1 MKNFRNPGQ
10 TDSQVKARL
19 QNQNLGFRRVAKRAG
34 KKKKHVN
41 FTHTIMTCD
50 QLVSTCVGWLD
61 CEKLAST
68 CVRISVLIKVSPLA
82 SPVQSSPLVSPS
94 VQSFDQS
101 LRVLD
106 YSSLCLRKDL
116 RVTGYKTY
124 SISSKTC
131 GRVFIETSQT
141 FFRIYQRTIIW
152 WLYQE
157 LCLVSWYRG
166 TVKRRS
172 NTTSRRTRSS
182 TQVPAWINTLLGLLG
197 SFRFFR
203 WMVSFPLF
211 TRL

>member
-1 MKNFRNPGQ
+1 
-10 TDSQVKARL
+10 
-19 QNQNLGFRRVAKRAG
+19 
-34 KKKKHVN
+34 
-41 FTHTIMTCD
+41 MTCD

-131 GRVFIETSQT
+131 GRVFIVTSN
-141 FFRIYQRTIIW
+141 FFSYLPTCHYLVALPGTVFGQLVPRNSQKTKQYHKPPNKIIYASSCMDQHATRTSW
-152 WLYQE
+152 
-157 LCLVSWYRG
+157 LVSIFPVDGVLSSFYSSLIFLFYSRG
-166 TVKRRS
+166 G
-172 NTTSRRTRSS
+172 N
-182 TQVPAWINTLLGLLG
+182 L
-197 SFRFFR
+197 
-203 WMVSFPLF
+203 
-211 TRL
+211 

>member
-1 MKNFRNPGQ
+1 
-10 TDSQVKARL
+10 
-19 QNQNLGFRRVAKRAG
+19 
-34 KKKKHVN
+34 
-41 FTHTIMTCD
+41 MTCD

-131 GRVFIETSQT
+131 GRVFIETSK
-141 FFRIYQRTIIW
+141 FFSYLPTCH
-152 WLYQE
+152 Y
-157 LCLVSWYRG
+157 LVALPG
-166 TVKRRS
+166 TVFGQLVPRSQSKEEAIPQATEQDHRRKFLHGS
-172 NTTSRRTRSS
+172 TRY
-182 TQVPAWINTLLGLLG
+182 
-197 SFRFFR
+197 
-203 WMVSFPLF
+203 
-211 TRL
+211 